1 MMGKGFKLGQSRWSA
16 IKGLS
21 VLGAGAFL
29 LGAALPVAAVIGNR
43 FNPNRLS
50 QPELMASTLAE
61 LGTHPGVEAFPR
73 AVDSSRVCRSTA
85 RFLQEQPVTGEVK
98 SSSNVGNGPFQG
110 AALQQATIAFNPD
123 QFQRL
128 AGAHWP
134 QIHEQARL
142 ARVPI
147 LMYHDVLS
155 EPEVFFDLVPEQFE
169 SQLQL
174 LLESGFT
181 PVTLDQVVQHLRT
194 GLPLPEKPVVLS
206 FDDGY
211 AGHYDHVF
219 KLLQKYNVP
228 GVFSIFPGKVDGD
241 IVGRSTLTWEQL
253 KTMAADPLV
262 TIASHSVTHPL
273 DLTQMSDDEIAYEVT
288 ASKARLEEQL
298 GIPIKYFT
306 YPAGHYDERVANAVA
321 DAGYLAGLT
330 MRQTNEQFAGASES
344 LLAIERLGQSNLDW
358 LLDQAWG
365 GTLET
370 TEDSELAATTES
382 NIGVPNSAVVPGTFD
397 FAAPVGVQQ
406 LTLEDIPLALITG
419 GRPVT
424 IHADSR
430 YQLPEILDG
439 TNAIAGV
446 DGGFFSLEY
455 LDSNVMIGPVLS
467 QSSRRFVPGNA
478 SENPRLN
485 GRPLVLIGPD
495 EVKFLPFS
503 ADRHNTL
510 AGMQQALPQVTDA
523 FVAAAWLVKEGEPQP
538 ASSFGTLFDYDA
550 NRHRAFWGINAAGQP
565 VIGVSKHLVDS
576 VTLGQLLA
584 QAGLRDAV
592 MLDSGASTSLAYEG
606 ESLVGYIPRPVP
618 HAVVLIPPDEDN
630 GAACPLVVTGADQ
643 PEGLL

>member
-1 MMGKGFKLGQSRWSA
+1 MMGKGFKVGQSQWSA
-16 IKGLS
+16 IKWLS
-21 VLGAGAFL
+21 VLGTGAFL

-43 FNPNRLS
+43 FNPNRLN

-61 LGTHPGVEAFPR
+61 LGNHPSVEAFPK

-85 RFLQEQPVTGEVK
+85 GFSRADIQSVAGVDDGL
-98 SSSNVGNGPFQG
+98 FQG

-123 QFQRL
+123 KFQLL
-128 AGAHWP
+128 AGARWP

-142 ARVPI
+142 AQVPI
-147 LMYHDVLS
+147 LMYHDVLA

-169 SQLQL
+169 AHLQL
-174 LLESGFT
+174 LLENGFT
-181 PVTLDQVVQHLRT
+181 PVTLDQVVHHLRT
-194 GLPLPEKPVVLS
+194 GLPLPDKPVVLS

-211 AGHYDHVF
+211 VGHYEHVF
-219 KLLQKYNVP
+219 NLLKQYNVP

-253 KTMAADPLV
+253 QTMAADSLV

-273 DLTQMSDDEIAYEVT
+273 DLTQMSDDEIVYEVT
-288 ASKARLEEQL
+288 TSKSRLEEQL

-344 LLAIERLGQSNLDW
+344 LLAIERMGQSNLDW
-358 LLDQAWG
+358 VLNQAWG

-370 TEDSELAATTES
+370 TEDNELAATTES
-382 NIGVPNSAVVPGTFD
+382 NIGVPNSAVVPAGTFD

-406 LTLEDIPLALITG
+406 LTLEDIPLAMITG

-467 QSSRRFVPGNA
+467 QSSRRFVPGNS

-495 EVKFLPFS
+495 EIKFVPFS

-510 AGMQQALPQVTDA
+510 AGMQQELPPVTDA
-523 FVAAAWLVKEGEPQP
+523 FVAAAWLVKEGEPQS

-550 NRHRAFWGINAAGQP
+550 NRHRAFWGINTAGQP

-618 HAVVLIPPDEDN
+618 HAVVIIPPDQDS
-630 GAACPLVVTGADQ
+630 GTACPLVVTGSDQ